1 MFRGG
6 ESMSK
11 YINADEF
18 IQEYNKIDLK
28 PYINKGYAQQIDGYE
43 MWEKWKIEFDQNVRQ
58 IVARL
63 LTEREDEDKFIAR
76 IKDIPIMPMP
86 SADVAEVVRCKD
98 CKHYNAKENK
108 AYIAFCPV
116 AEGIE
121 TIEPTDYCCWG
132 ERKETE

>member
-1 MFRGG
+1 
-6 ESMSK
+6 MSK

-18 IQEYNKIDLK
+18 IREYNRIDLK

-86 SADVAEVVRCKD
+86 SADVVKVVRCKD
-98 CKHYNAKENK
+98 CKHRNK
-108 AYIAFCPV
+108 YSDCNRLLPWDEDVYVEDGF
-116 AEGIE
+116 
-121 TIEPTDYCCWG
+121 YCKYG